1 MSSVLLGKRRQLQC
15 QIDVMMT
22 ITKEGLQEIHRE
34 DPLRGEVAI
43 TTTITMMIGD
53 LQDPPVAEAQ
63 DQEEAQNTIQIEE
76 KVQEDHL
83 PDPSQVLG
91 KEVREKRAVS

>member
-1 MSSVLLGKRRQLQC
+1 
-15 QIDVMMT
+15 MMT
-22 ITKEGLQEIHRE
+22 TMRGDLPEIHRE
-34 DPLRGEVAI
+34 DPLRGEVEI

-53 LQDPPVAEAQ
+53 LQGHPAAEALVP
-63 DQEEAQNTIQIEE
+63 EEDQNTIQIEE